1 MTTETTPDTAIES
14 ANPQGR
20 SDTSDACA
28 VLDQMQLSLS
38 TAVTDLVANPDLVA
52 AFGAEFDNQVAL
64 LNDLVE
70 SLQGDSLE
78 QQNLQTNL
86 DLAVS
91 AKDDAVKTF
100 NDAQQEDNVFAKTLG
115 MAKAALS
122 ARDAVTAAERLLVDL
137 NGQLQCAL

>member
-1 MTTETTPDTAIES
+1 
-14 ANPQGR
+14 
-20 SDTSDACA
+20 
-28 VLDQMQLSLS
+28 MQLSLS

-52 AFGAEFDNQVAL
+52 AFGSEFDNQVAL

-70 SLQGDSLE
+70 SLQGDSPG